1 MVGNAVKL
9 GKIPILKWLKVDDVK
24 IPEFRLHSR
33 FENDSDFEKSI
44 KADGVIQP
52 IYVFEDENGVYWL
65 ADGQN
70 RLEALKKQPDKP
82 MIQAYVMHGS
92 IEDALLFSAKL
103 NVLRGKVNVGEL
115 AEFIYNLQRLTNWG
129 VEKLAEKIGLSKGY
143 VSKLLAVAEN
153 KEIVENLKKGS
164 ISIEEAYKSSKSF
177 VAKPVSQETRYEE
190 KPSFTPMKKE
200 ACEQSE
206 EGLTNED
213 LGLTSSL
220 KEAMEEGKRFKPL
233 GPDEEEEERRG
244 RCAYCG
250 GYFTSKSEITFIAVH
265 KKECKRKVWDLIIQA
280 ERESQTDSSQP

>member
-1 MVGNAVKL
+1 MTGNAVKL
-9 GKIPILKWLKVDDVK
+9 GRIPTLKWLRVDDIK

-33 FENDSDFEKSI
+33 FEKNESDFEESI

-92 IEDALLFSAKL
+92 REDALLFSAKL

-129 VEKLAEKIGLSKGY
+129 VEKLAEKLGLSKG

-177 VAKPVSQETRYEE
+177 VAKPISQETRYEE
-190 KPSFTPMKKE
+190 KPSFTPGG
-200 ACEQSE
+200 QSE